1 MSDLKEKVAE
11 LNDFEKNMSFENY
24 KDGVI
29 AYSLKK
35 GFEYF
40 DKNREDQKETFFELK
55 HMQRA
60 VRYAFNSEFDSFI
73 GNASLKEK
81 VEFVT
86 NRAEEF
92 GLHLDTDGHILEA
105 KAPEMEKEK
114 TII

>member
-11 LNDFEKNMSFENY
+11 LNDFEENMSFENY

-73 GNASLKEK
+73 G
-81 VEFVT
+81 
-86 NRAEEF
+86 
-92 GLHLDTDGHILEA
+92 GC
-105 KAPEMEKEK
+105 
-114 TII
+114 